1 MALAPHAPWHAL
13 SKEEVTE
20 HLGTSPGGISSN
32 EATARLNRFGPNQ
45 LKAAPP
51 VSLLKLFFDEF
62 RSPLIL
68 ILMASA
74 LLLFMVAAMGT
85 NPEHNV
91 DAGLILAIVL
101 FNGILGFVQN
111 SRAYR
116 GIEALKRLSA
126 PISTVLRDGRRI
138 TKEACLLV
146 PGDVVLLEEGDR
158 IPTDGRILEAYGLRL
173 DESALTGES
182 LTVAKSSQSLPED
195 TGLAERSN
203 MTYSGTVVM
212 RGRGRFVVTETGM
225 STQVGMIAKE
235 IQSVREG
242 PTHFQRQVAEL
253 GKKITFIIVGLIALI
268 ALLQLTVAHLSL
280 LEVFVAAVALAVAA
294 IPEGLP
300 VVLTLALAFGTRR
313 MLERHCLVRA
323 LPVVE
328 ILGSAQVICSDKTGT
343 ITEGQMGLRSLYW
356 QDNLLEVTGGSIDKD
371 GEFLDHGRPTQQKY
385 NLALLAG
392 ALCNNAQYD
401 SKTGFQGDP
410 TEVALLS
417 GAHKAKINMDDYVRI
432 DEIPFSSERKMMS
445 VIVQKDRHHFIFS
458 KGAPEVLIDRC
469 HKLYTPEGAVELR
482 KEDKSR
488 LLEVNSQLAGQ
499 ALRVLALA
507 YKENSVLNHDEA
519 ETDLTF
525 LGLAG
530 LSDPPRKAAKEAM
543 ATVFEAGIRVVM
555 ITGDNRITAKAIAQD
570 VGLEGECLEG
580 RDLDGLSETGM
591 KETVDRVNI
600 YSRAEPKHKLR
611 ILQALQAPGQVVAMT
626 GDGVND
632 APALKR
638 ADVGIAM
645 GIRGT
650 DVARDASDMVLLDDN
665 FGTIVAAIEEG
676 RRIFANIKKFVNYLL
691 IGNFSE
697 VLTILVASFFG
708 YLPVTAVQIL
718 WINLV
723 TDGIPAIALGLDP
736 APPGLMK
743 ERPRRGEVLGRSMLA
758 SIIGIGI
765 VQTVI
770 ILISFKLG
778 LRFDLETAR
787 TIVFT
792 AFPLQEFAVLGML
805 RYRERAPFLSNRW
818 LVVAV
823 AVSLC
828 LQLLLIYTPVG
839 ALFGVVPLGLF
850 PWLIL
855 MVGLATGY
863 VAGIWISD
871 FVVRR
876 LGSI

>member
-1 MALAPHAPWHAL
+1 M
-13 SKEEVTE
+13 
-20 HLGTSPGGISSN
+20 
-32 EATARLNRFGPNQ
+32 
-45 LKAAPP
+45 
-51 VSLLKLFFDEF
+51 
-62 RSPLIL
+62 
-68 ILMASA
+68 
-74 LLLFMVAAMGT
+74 
-85 NPEHNV
+85 
-91 DAGLILAIVL
+91 
-101 FNGILGFVQN
+101 
-111 SRAYR
+111 
-116 GIEALKRLSA
+116 
-126 PISTVLRDGRRI
+126 
-138 TKEACLLV
+138 
-146 PGDVVLLEEGDR
+146 
-158 IPTDGRILEAYGLRL
+158 
-173 DESALTGES
+173 
-182 LTVAKSSQSLPED
+182 
-195 TGLAERSN
+195 
-203 MTYSGTVVM
+203 
-212 RGRGRFVVTETGM
+212 
-225 STQVGMIAKE
+225 
-235 IQSVREG
+235 
-242 PTHFQRQVAEL
+242 
-253 GKKITFIIVGLIALI
+253 
-268 ALLQLTVAHLSL
+268 
-280 LEVFVAAVALAVAA
+280 
-294 IPEGLP
+294 
-300 VVLTLALAFGTRR
+300 
-313 MLERHCLVRA
+313 
-323 LPVVE
+323 
-328 ILGSAQVICSDKTGT
+328 
-343 ITEGQMGLRSLYW
+343 
-356 QDNLLEVTGGSIDKD
+356 
-371 GEFLDHGRPTQQKY
+371 
-385 NLALLAG
+385 
-392 ALCNNAQYD
+392 
-401 SKTGFQGDP
+401 
-410 TEVALLS
+410 
-417 GAHKAKINMDDYVRI
+417 
-432 DEIPFSSERKMMS
+432 
-445 VIVQKDRHHFIFS
+445 
-458 KGAPEVLIDRC
+458 
-469 HKLYTPEGAVELR
+469 
-482 KEDKSR
+482 
-488 LLEVNSQLAGQ
+488 NSQLAGQ

-876 LGSI
+876 LGPI

>member
-20 HLGTSPGGISSN
+20 HLGTSPRGLSSD
-32 EATARLNRFGPNQ
+32 EASARLNRFGPNQ

-74 LLLFMVAAMGT
+74 LLLFMIAVIGSS
-85 NPEHNV
+85 PKHNV
-91 DAGLILAIVL
+91 DAGLILTIVL
-101 FNGILGFVQN
+101 INGILGFVQN
-111 SRAYR
+111 SRAHR

-126 PISTVLRDGRRI
+126 PISTFLRDGRRI
-138 TKEACLLV
+138 TTDAYLLV
-146 PGDVVLLEEGDR
+146 PGDVVHLEEGDR
-158 IPTDGRILEAYGLRL
+158 VPADGRIQEAYDLRL

-182 LTVAKSSQSLPED
+182 LTVAKSPRSLPEG
-195 TGLAERSN
+195 TSLAERSN

-225 STQVGMIAKE
+225 STQVGMIAE
-235 IQSVREG
+235 QIQSVQEG

-253 GKKITFIIVGLIALI
+253 GKKITIIIGGLIALI
-268 ALLQLTVAHLSL
+268 ALTQLTIAHLSP
-280 LEVFVAAVALAVAA
+280 LEVFVTAVALAVAA

-300 VVLTLALAFGTRR
+300 VVLTLGLAFGTRR
-313 MLERHCLVRA
+313 MLQRNCLVRA

-328 ILGSAQVICSDKTGT
+328 ILGSSQLICSDKTGT

-356 QDNLLEVTGGSIDKD
+356 HGHLLEVTGGSLDKD
-371 GEFLDHGRPTQQKY
+371 GDFLDQGRPTRQKY
-385 NLALLAG
+385 NLALLAA
-392 ALCNNAQYD
+392 ALCNNTQYD

-410 TEVALLS
+410 TEVALLA

-432 DEIPFSSERKMMS
+432 DEFPFSSERKMMS
-445 VIVQKDRHHFIFS
+445 VIVQNDRHHFMFS

-469 HKLYTPEGAVELR
+469 HKLYTPDGAVELS

-519 ETDLTF
+519 ETDLIF

-530 LSDPPRKAAKEAM
+530 LSDPPREAAREAI
-543 ATVFEAGIRVVM
+543 AAASEAGIRVVM
-555 ITGDNRITAKAIAQD
+555 ITGDNQITAKAIARD

-580 RDLDGLSETGM
+580 RDLDGLNETGLR
-591 KETVDRVNI
+591 ETVDRVNI

-632 APALKR
+632 APALKG

-650 DVARDASDMVLLDDN
+650 DVARDASDMVLLD
-665 FGTIVAAIEEG
+665 
-676 RRIFANIKKFVNYLL
+676 
-691 IGNFSE
+691 
-697 VLTILVASFFG
+697 
-708 YLPVTAVQIL
+708 
-718 WINLV
+718 
-723 TDGIPAIALGLDP
+723 
-736 APPGLMK
+736 
-743 ERPRRGEVLGRSMLA
+743 
-758 SIIGIGI
+758 
-765 VQTVI
+765 
-770 ILISFKLG
+770 
-778 LRFDLETAR
+778 
-787 TIVFT
+787 
-792 AFPLQEFAVLGML
+792 
-805 RYRERAPFLSNRW
+805 
-818 LVVAV
+818 
-823 AVSLC
+823 
-828 LQLLLIYTPVG
+828 
-839 ALFGVVPLGLF
+839 
-850 PWLIL
+850 
-855 MVGLATGY
+855 
-863 VAGIWISD
+863 
-871 FVVRR
+871 
-876 LGSI
+876 

>member
-1 MALAPHAPWHAL
+1 
-13 SKEEVTE
+13 
-20 HLGTSPGGISSN
+20 
-32 EATARLNRFGPNQ
+32 
-45 LKAAPP
+45 
-51 VSLLKLFFDEF
+51 
-62 RSPLIL
+62 
-68 ILMASA
+68 MASA
-74 LLLFMVAAMGT
+74 LLLFMVAVIGSS
-85 NPEHNV
+85 PEHNV

-101 FNGILGFVQN
+101 INGILGFVQN
-111 SRAYR
+111 SRAHR

-158 IPTDGRILEAYGLRL
+158 LPADGRILEDYDLRL

-182 LTVAKSSQSLPED
+182 RIVSKSSQSLPED

-225 STQVGMIAKE
+225 STQVGMIAE
-235 IQSVREG
+235 QIQSVQEG

-253 GKKITFIIVGLIALI
+253 GKKITIIIGSLIALI

-280 LEVFVAAVALAVAA
+280 LEVLVTAVALAVAA

-323 LPVVE
+323 LPMVE
-328 ILGSAQVICSDKTGT
+328 ILGSSRIICSDKTGT

-356 QDNLLEVTGGSIDKD
+356 HGNLLEVTGGSMDSD
-371 GEFLDHGRPTQQKY
+371 GEFLDHGRPTRQKY

-392 ALCNNAQYD
+392 ALCNNAHYD
-401 SKTGFQGDP
+401 SKIGFQGDS
-410 TEVALLS
+410 TEVALLA
-417 GAHKAKINMDDYVRI
+417 GAHKAKINTDDYVRI

-445 VIVQKDRHHFIFS
+445 VIVQNDRHRFLFS

-469 HKLYTPEGAVELR
+469 RKLYTPDGAVELS
-482 KEDKSR
+482 KEDKNR
-488 LLEVNSQLAGQ
+488 LLEVNSHLAGQ

-507 YKENSVLNHDEA
+507 YKENCPLNHDEA
-519 ETDLTF
+519 ETDLIF

-530 LSDPPRKAAKEAM
+530 LSDPPREAAKEAM
-543 ATVFEAGIRVVM
+543 ATAVEAGIRVVM
-555 ITGDNRITAKAIAQD
+555 ITGDNRITAKAIARD

-580 RDLDGLSETGM
+580 RDLDELNETDLR
-591 KETVDRVNI
+591 ETVNRVNI

-611 ILQALQAPGQVVAMT
+611 ILQSLQAPGQVVAMT

-632 APALKR
+632 APALKG

-723 TDGIPAIALGLDP
+723 TDGIPAVALGLDP

-743 ERPRRGEVLGRSMLA
+743 EPPRRGEVLGKSMLA
-758 SIIGIGI
+758 LIIGVGI
-765 VQTVI
+765 VKTI
-770 ILISFKLG
+770 IVLISFSLG
-778 LRFDLETAR
+778 LRYDLETAR
-787 TIVFT
+787 TIVFI
-792 AFPLQEFAVLGML
+792 ALPLQEFAVLGML
-805 RYRERAPFLSNRW
+805 RYQERAPLLCNRW
-818 LVVAV
+818 LVVA
-823 AVSLC
+823 AVVSIC

-850 PWLIL
+850 PWIIL
-855 MVGLATGY
+855 MVGLAVGY
-863 VAGIWISD
+863 VTALWISD

>member
-20 HLGTSPGGISSN
+20 HLGTSPRGLSSD
-32 EATARLNRFGPNQ
+32 EASARLNRFGPNQ

-74 LLLFMVAAMGT
+74 LLLFMVAVIGSS
-85 NPEHNV
+85 PEHNV
-91 DAGLILAIVL
+91 DAGLILTIVL
-101 FNGILGFVQN
+101 INGILGFVQN
-111 SRAYR
+111 SRAHR

-126 PISTVLRDGRRI
+126 PISTFLRDGRRI
-138 TKEACLLV
+138 TTDAYLLV
-146 PGDVVLLEEGDR
+146 PGDVVHLEEGDR
-158 IPTDGRILEAYGLRL
+158 VPADGRIQEAYDLRL

-182 LTVAKSSQSLPED
+182 LTVAKSPRSLPEG
-195 TGLAERSN
+195 TSLAERSN

-225 STQVGMIAKE
+225 STQVGMIAE
-235 IQSVREG
+235 QIQSVQEG

-253 GKKITFIIVGLIALI
+253 GKKITIIIGGLIALI
-268 ALLQLTVAHLSL
+268 ALTQLTIAHLSP
-280 LEVFVAAVALAVAA
+280 LEVFVTAVALAVAA

-300 VVLTLALAFGTRR
+300 VVLTLGLAFGTRR
-313 MLERHCLVRA
+313 MLQRNCLVRA

-328 ILGSAQVICSDKTGT
+328 ILGSSQLICSDKTGT

-356 QDNLLEVTGGSIDKD
+356 HGHLLEVTGGSLDKD
-371 GEFLDHGRPTQQKY
+371 GDFLDHGRPTRQKY
-385 NLALLAG
+385 NLALLAA
-392 ALCNNAQYD
+392 ALCNNTQYD

-410 TEVALLS
+410 TEVALLA

-432 DEIPFSSERKMMS
+432 DEFPFSSERKMMS
-445 VIVQKDRHHFIFS
+445 VIVQNDRHHFMFS

-469 HKLYTPEGAVELR
+469 HKLYTPDGAVELS

-507 YKENSVLNHDEA
+507 YKEYSVLNHDEA
-519 ETDLTF
+519 ETDLIF

-530 LSDPPRKAAKEAM
+530 LSDPPREAAREAI
-543 ATVFEAGIRVVM
+543 AAASDAGIRVVM
-555 ITGDNRITAKAIAQD
+555 ITGDNRITAKAIARD

-580 RDLDGLSETGM
+580 RDLDGLNETGLR
-591 KETVDRVNI
+591 ETVDRVNI

-632 APALKR
+632 APALKG

-665 FGTIVAAIEEG
+665 FATIVAAIEEG

-723 TDGIPAIALGLDP
+723 TDGIPAIALGVDP
-736 APPGLMK
+736 TPPGLMK
-743 ERPRRGEVLGRSMLA
+743 EPPRRGEVLGRSMLA
-758 SIIGIGI
+758 LIIGVGI
-765 VQTVI
+765 AKTI
-770 ILISFKLG
+770 IVLISFNLG

-805 RYRERAPFLSNRW
+805 RYQERAPLLCNRW

-828 LQLLLIYTPVG
+828 LQLLLIYSPVG
-839 ALFGVVPLGLF
+839 VLFGVVPLGLI

-855 MVGLATGY
+855 MVGLVVGY
-863 VAGIWISD
+863 VAALWISD

-876 LGSI
+876 LGPI